1 MKHALRVDIDKI
13 NKTLFQGPSFKK
25 FEAVQ
30 KIQTGLFGFSS
41 HSDKEE
47 VYVQKAFS
55 EKVQAPF
62 ILGDPYLRDALL
74 QAVQVTSFH
83 TDLLPIGCDKW
94 EINLKRSSNH
104 CFAEATSYH
113 LKEKREVIAQISS
126 RGESGDV
133 IEVLTNLHNRVLKEE
148 QGRMF
153 AEDLILSSPT
163 NEAVLADD
171 SYAQKVK
178 AALEMRHRTPAGT
191 SVKLSADSE
200 IYSMKTTENNAV
212 ARWPVLFKEC
222 RSFGKSVDYQVI
234 IEWMGK
240 IRELVLRATNPG
252 VESFLL
258 EGGFGWVTNGVELMM
273 LNKMP
278 QHGEIIE
285 CDFWLMPVPGRKDSS
300 IDQRFLWYAI
310 DHSGRRELIAK
321 GKMRTT
327 WVKPIEH
334 GVVEVAPFPEEI
346 LKVFRPY
353 HENTKEVEL
362 NKNQTEL
369 LGEPLLE
376 TNLARGFVKLHEKEF
391 HTSQKDSN
399 LVGNV
404 YFSNYFVWQAEVRND
419 FIIKYLPA
427 LKVTSDHGIP
437 VCINTEMTYLRE
449 NMPFDIVVV
458 TMALRELRKNGLR
471 LVFEYFKKLD
481 DGSLQKTSFSYHDF
495 IWSRSGKEIQPMAL
509 PEEIVLAIRNKLN

>member
-1 MKHALRVDIDKI
+1 MKSAIKVDIDKI
-13 NKTLFQGPSFKK
+13 NKTLFQGASFKK
-25 FEAVQ
+25 FEEVQ
-30 KIQTGLFGFSS
+30 KLQTGRFAFST
-41 HSDKEE
+41 HDDADD
-47 VYVQKAFS
+47 VYIKKAFS
-55 EKVQAPF
+55 EKVQTPF
-62 ILGDPYLRDALL
+62 MLGDPYARDALL

-94 EINLKRSSNH
+94 EIKLKRTSKQS
-104 CFAEATSYH
+104 FAEATSQH
-113 LKEKREVIAQISS
+113 VKEKREVLAEIRSQAQN
-126 RGESGDV
+126 GETFE
-133 IEVLTNLHNRVLKEE
+133 ILTGLHNRVLKEE
-148 QGRMF
+148 PGRML
-153 AEDLILSSPT
+153 AEDLILSVPVNVPVSG
-163 NEAVLADD
+163 DD

-178 AALEMRHRTPAGT
+178 AALEMRSKTPAGA

-200 IYSMKTTENNAV
+200 IYSMHTTENKAV

-278 QHGEIIE
+278 QHGEIVE
-285 CDFWLMPVPGRKDSS
+285 CDFWLMPVPGRIESS
-300 IDQRFLWYAI
+300 IDQRFLWYTI
-310 DHSGRRELIAK
+310 DHSGQRELIAK

-346 LKVFRPY
+346 QKVFRPY
-353 HENTKEVEL
+353 HENTREVEL

-369 LGEPLLE
+369 LGDVLPGV
-376 TNLARGFVKLHEKEF
+376 NLGAGFIKLHEKEF
-391 HTSQKDSN
+391 QTSQKDSN

-419 FIIKYLPA
+419 FIIKYLPS
-427 LKVTSDHGIP
+427 LKVSSDRGIP
-437 VCINTEMTYLRE
+437 VCVNSEMTYLRE
-449 NMPFDIVVV
+449 NMPFDTVVV
-458 TMALRELRKNGLR
+458 TMALREIRNNGMR

-481 DGSLQKTSFSYHDF
+481 DGTLQKTSFSYHDF
-495 IWSRSGKEIQPMAL
+495 IWSSSGKEFKPVAL
-509 PEEIVLAIRNKLN
+509 PEEIVSAVRNKIK